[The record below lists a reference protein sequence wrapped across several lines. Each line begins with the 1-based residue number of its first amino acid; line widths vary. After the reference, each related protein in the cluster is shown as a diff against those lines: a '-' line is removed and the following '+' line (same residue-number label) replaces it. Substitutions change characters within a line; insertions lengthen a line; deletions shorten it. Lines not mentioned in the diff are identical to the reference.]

1 MHLRRPHILLV
12 QRREAKEFDL
22 ADLLRGGAGVV
33 TASQWIALAPHL
45 DQEVRIELE
54 DLAILDALPGAG
66 TISRESLVA
75 RFDERRVDALVEAGL
90 LLGEHGAHA
99 ALRERDAQLRA
110 TAWWG
115 PAAVAQA
122 FGRWLDVDVV
132 ASEDREG
139 TLRLADMIS
148 RHGPPPAAV
157 QVLGPIERRIRLPA
171 PKHSALDEL
180 LATRTTCRNFDD
192 GFALPLR
199 ELASLLHRVFGAQ
212 AVEEL
217 APGVPMLK
225 KNSPSG
231 GGLHPIEAYLLVQR
245 VEGLAP
251 GLYHYLCDAHAL
263 EPLRGFDSAQEGA
276 ALAHELVAGQGWF
289 ANAPVLVLMAAR
301 FQRNF
306 WKYRAHAKAW
316 KVIQLD
322 AGHLSQNFY
331 LGASE
336 LGLGAFITA
345 AINDRCAERAFSL
358 DGLSTGAVAVCGLG
372 RRADRA
378 DNVEFDPLGKAVR

>member
-1 MHLRRPHILLV
+1 VHLRRPHILLV
-12 QRREAKEFDL
+12 QRREAKDFDL
-22 ADLLRGGAGVV
+22 TDLLRGGAGVV
-33 TASQWIALAPHL
+33 STSQWVALAPHL
-45 DQEVRIELE
+45 DQEVKIELD
-54 DLAILDALPGAG
+54 DLAILDALPGEG
-66 TISRESLVA
+66 TIPRESLLA
-75 RFDERRVDALVEAGL
+75 SFDERRVDALIEAGL
-90 LLGEHGAHA
+90 LRGEHEAHA
-99 ALRERDAQLRA
+99 AFRERDARLRA
-110 TAWWG
+110 TAWWA
-115 PAAVAQA
+115 PAAVVQA
-122 FGRWLDVDVV
+122 FGRWLDVDVS
-132 ASEDREG
+132 ANDEREG
-139 TLRLADMIS
+139 KLRLTDMIN

-157 QVLGPIERRIRLPA
+157 QVLGPEDRRISLPP

-180 LATRTTCRNFDD
+180 LAARTTCRNFDE
-192 GFALPLR
+192 GFALPLP

-212 AVEEL
+212 AVKDL

-245 VEGLAP
+245 VDGLAP
-251 GLYHYLCDAHAL
+251 GLYHYLCDSHAL
-263 EPLRGFDSAQEGA
+263 EPLRLFASAQEGA
-276 ALAHELVAGQGWF
+276 VLAHELVAGQDWF

-306 WKYRAHAKAW
+306 WKYQVHAKAW

-331 LGASE
+331 LGATE

-345 AINDRCAERAFSL
+345 AINDRCAERVFDL

-372 RRADRA
+372 RRADRGA
-378 DNVEFDPLGKAVR
+378 NIEFDPNGKAVR